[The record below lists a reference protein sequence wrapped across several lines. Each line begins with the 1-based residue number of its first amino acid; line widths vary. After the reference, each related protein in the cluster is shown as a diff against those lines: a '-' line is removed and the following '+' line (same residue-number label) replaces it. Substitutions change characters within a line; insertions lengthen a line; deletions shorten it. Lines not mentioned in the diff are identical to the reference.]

1 MGCLREKRR
10 RLGRRPTETT
20 VRRACSECPSLTRAV
35 ATKVARLALR
45 HARPTRSLCA
55 EPGRKQSFEVDYG
68 RCVVCQLCVEA
79 CPTGAVTS
87 SLDWV
92 MGTAARSDLVFGR
105 EGTTPDSRECF
116 ADPRD
121 NFRRSLHI
129 RHVDA
134 GSCNG
139 CESELQALNNPFY
152 NLHRFGIFFTPSPR
166 FADLLLVTGPV
177 TYAMRDPLLRA
188 YEAMPEPR
196 WVMAVGACAVSGGV
210 AGGGYACSNGLD
222 GLLPVDF
229 YLPGCP
235 PNPAAL
241 IGAFMMFLGRS
252 PRSQAEDVMPT
263 NDILAAGLLCWLAAA
278 AFGLAGV
285 QPWLARVLLGL
296 GGLAI
301 VVLAAGA
308 LPGGTLPIWTPLGID
323 GRGSRFLLTPTALWL
338 MGFGLAPA
346 IFAAW
351 LGTPAKRQ
359 AQWIFGGAASLIG
372 ALGVF
377 GMQDAATF
385 LISWE
390 IMSLG
395 GAVMLLGENL
405 GTETGKPTLFMLA
418 LLEVGAVALI
428 LAFVILA
435 NQAGSLSFA
444 DFAAA
449 MHALPLPSSI
459 SSPSCFLSASARS
472 WVSCLFTNGFLAP
485 TAPGSGAT
493 GAFLSGVILNAAFFS
508 LSRCFVEWLPPAPQ
522 MSVSLPGI
530 FIVAIAVSS
539 AVLTALYAFQEDG
552 WRELLSL
559 SSAENGSIAVCLLGA
574 ALMFRQDGLVNLAG
588 LAWTV
593 ALLHL
598 AGHALAKGA
607 LFLTAD
613 GVYREVGSYALV
625 QSGILRGSPWP
636 FGLGALVA
644 AMSMAAMPPQAGFVS
659 EWYLFQTFFQGFHLS
674 SLASRLV
681 AALAGAGLA
690 LTVAVAFATYIKA
703 FGIGLLGRAPA
714 SAKGV
719 PWPTAFAVGAL
730 GFLVLAL
737 AVGMPLWLSG
747 LEAAVSAA
755 FSSNAPNRHAR
766 RLAACAIDLQVC
778 VHLPKQADYRNAAAR
793 DIAYNASAAGHP
805 PTSQNGA
812 CLVRRRERRAAARGD
827 DGSHIFQRATHI
839 LQFHLSS
846 YGRDRARNRPHRR
859 TTILRQEIVV
869 QP

>member
-1 MGCLREKRR
+1 
-10 RLGRRPTETT
+10 
-20 VRRACSECPSLTRAV
+20 
-35 ATKVARLALR
+35 
-45 HARPTRSLCA
+45 
-55 EPGRKQSFEVDYG
+55 
-68 RCVVCQLCVEA
+68 
-79 CPTGAVTS
+79 
-87 SLDWV
+87 
-92 MGTAARSDLVFGR
+92 
-105 EGTTPDSRECF
+105 
-116 ADPRD
+116 
-121 NFRRSLHI
+121 
-129 RHVDA
+129 
-134 GSCNG
+134 
-139 CESELQALNNPFY
+139 
-152 NLHRFGIFFTPSPR
+152 
-166 FADLLLVTGPV
+166 
-177 TYAMRDPLLRA
+177 
-188 YEAMPEPR
+188 
-196 WVMAVGACAVSGGV
+196 
-210 AGGGYACSNGLD
+210 
-222 GLLPVDF
+222 
-229 YLPGCP
+229 
-235 PNPAAL
+235 
-241 IGAFMMFLGRS
+241 
-252 PRSQAEDVMPT
+252 
-263 NDILAAGLLCWLAAA
+263 
-278 AFGLAGV
+278 
-285 QPWLARVLLGL
+285 
-296 GGLAI
+296 
-301 VVLAAGA
+301 
-308 LPGGTLPIWTPLGID
+308 
-323 GRGSRFLLTPTALWL
+323 
-338 MGFGLAPA
+338 
-346 IFAAW
+346 
-351 LGTPAKRQ
+351 
-359 AQWIFGGAASLIG
+359 
-372 ALGVF
+372 
-377 GMQDAATF
+377 
-385 LISWE
+385 
-390 IMSLG
+390 
-395 GAVMLLGENL
+395 MLLGENL

-444 DFAAA
+444 DFGAA
-449 MHALPLPSSI
+449 MQALPLPEQYFVA
-459 SSPSCFLSASARS
+459 FL
-472 WVSCLFTNGFLAP
+472 LLIGFGAKLGLLPFYEWFPGAYGS
-485 TAPGSGAT
+485 GSGAT

-613 GVYREVGSYALV
+613 GVYREVESYALV

-755 FSSNAPNRHAR
+755 FSSNAPNAMRDGWLLVPLTSKFAFISPSKLIIAMPLLAILPTTLLLLTTRRQVRTAPVWYGGASDAPPRAATTALTFSNALRTFYSFIYRPTVETERETAHTGEQPYFVKRLSFSHEVAPVFGPYLFVPSIKLVNAIAR
-766 RLAACAIDLQVC
+766 RFRWIQSGQLNFYLSLIGGL
-778 VHLPKQADYRNAAAR
+778 
-793 DIAYNASAAGHP
+793 
-805 PTSQNGA
+805 
-812 CLVRRRERRAAARGD
+812 LVL
-827 DGSHIFQRATHI
+827 I
-839 LQFHLSS
+839 LLISLF
-846 YGRDRARNRPHRR
+846 
-859 TTILRQEIVV
+859 
-869 QP
+869 